1 MSSYFDIV
9 CGLPGNTKA
18 YSFQGSSSY
27 RYYKCEKRTCNKVI
41 TPDKNTIN
49 IPAYVPELMDI
60 LLIKYTL
67 KTFLPV
73 TIS

>member
-1 MSSYFDIV
+1 MPSYFDIV
-9 CGLPGNTKA
+9 CGLPGNTRA
-18 YSFQGSSSY
+18 TVSPAIEPY
-27 RYYKCEKRTCNKVI
+27 RYYKCEKHTCNKVKN
-41 TPDKNTIN
+41 PDKNTIN
-49 IPAYVPELMDI
+49 IPTYVPEQMDI

>member
-1 MSSYFDIV
+1 MPSYFDIV
-9 CGLPGNTKA
+9 CGLPGNTRA
-18 YSFQGSSSY
+18 TDSPATEPY
-27 RYYKCEKRTCNKVI
+27 RYYKFEKHTCNKVFS
-41 TPDKNTIN
+41 PNKNTIN
-49 IPAYVPELMDI
+49 IPSYVPEHMDI